1 MSTTAR
7 PLFPD
12 VWVAPQ
18 IDPADLPALAEQG
31 IRRIVSHRP
40 DGEEP
45 GQPSAAEM
53 SAAAAAAGMAYVH
66 APVSGM
72 PGEDAVKA
80 TADAL
85 EDGAPVLMFCRSG
98 TRSTF
103 AWALAMR
110 SLDRVDADTLRSAA
124 AAAGYDISRLPL

>member
-1 MSTTAR
+1 
-7 PLFPD
+7 
-12 VWVAPQ
+12 
-18 IDPADLPALAEQG
+18 
-31 IRRIVSHRP
+31 
-40 DGEEP
+40 
-45 GQPSAAEM
+45 M
-53 SAAAAAAGMAYVH
+53 SAAAVAAGLEFVH

-72 PGEDAVKA
+72 PGADAVKA

-85 EDGAPVLMFCRSG
+85 EDGVPVLMFCRSG

-110 SLDRVDADTLRSAA
+110 SLGRADGDTLRAAA

>member
-1 MSTTAR
+1 MNIRANALSAG
-7 PLFPD
+7 
-12 VWVAPQ
+12 VWAAPQ
-18 IDPADLPALAEQG
+18 IGLDDVPELARLG

-40 DGEEP
+40 DSEEP

-53 SAAAAAAGMAYVH
+53 SAATTAAGMEFVH

-72 PGEDAVKA
+72 PGPDAVKA
-80 TADAL
+80 TAGAL
-85 EDGAPVLMFCRSG
+85 EDGSPVLMFCRSG

-110 SLDRVDADTLRSAA
+110 SLDRADADTLRTTA
-124 AAAGYDISRLPL
+124 AAAGYDLSRLPL